1 MFSPQK
7 ESGQYRRM
15 ETRWAPA
22 LEDCAAQDITISFD
36 NIVSAFAAVAAGA
49 GVAAAAAVAE
59 QVIPKKT
66 KKTRR
71 VAKASPVPPPP
82 AKKESQEKMFVKR
95 RVVLDSLPP
104 ALKVAR
110 Y

>member
-1 MFSPQK
+1 
-7 ESGQYRRM
+7 M

-59 QVIPKKT
+59 QVVPKKRNDKT
-66 KKTRR
+66 KRA
-71 VAKASPVPPPP
+71 AKALPIPPP
-82 AKKESQEKMFVKR
+82 AKKSQEKMFVKR
-95 RVVLDSLPP
+95 RVALDSLAPNI
-104 ALKVAR
+104 KMGR

>member
-1 MFSPQK
+1 
-7 ESGQYRRM
+7 M

-82 AKKESQEKMFVKR
+82 AKKSQEKMFVKR
-95 RVVLDSLPP
+95 RVALDSLAPNI
-104 ALKVAR
+104 KMGR